1 MGCVAAGRLPA
12 GIPGLHK
19 AHATPVTTEHGEL
32 IAVRAPGVERW
43 SWALY
48 DFANTIFSMNV
59 VSLFFAVWL
68 ISDLGAS
75 NTSVALATGLTS
87 VLVALS
93 VPILGAIS
101 DARQRRKPWIVTFTL
116 LAVAA
121 TAAIGV
127 AGYAM
132 APPVG
137 DALIGGEPPGAQT
150 VSRGALLVILGAYVV
165 ANYMYQAAMPFYN
178 AMLPELAPPG
188 EWGRLSGMGAAV
200 GYVGSI
206 VGVML
211 VTPFFNGAFPVFG
224 ALPDALLNGLRSLVP
239 FTGRGGR
246 VSTFV
251 PTALLFLLF
260 SLPLF
265 IFCHDHKPRPHAPVR
280 VRKAFADV
288 VAAVRETRRYP
299 GALRFL
305 ITSFLYQDAMGTII
319 MYMAL
324 YAVEAVGFREG
335 IETTLFVVLT
345 LPAVLGAYLWG
356 KLADRMG
363 PKRTLTTV
371 LISWLVLLTALIF
384 VPSVT
389 AFWIIGAGIGLIY
402 GGIATAERPLL
413 LTLVPDVES
422 GRFFGLMVL
431 SARTAAIT
439 GPLSW
444 SIAVDYLQPSM
455 GPGFAYRAAVGTVI
469 FSFALALYVLRKVPD
484 KFRPATDSSRQATG
498 SQY

>member
-1 MGCVAAGRLPA
+1 VA
-12 GIPGLHK
+12 
-19 AHATPVTTEHGEL
+19 PVTTPRGEI

-59 VSLFFAVWL
+59 VSLFFAVWM

-101 DARQRRKPWIVTFTL
+101 DARQRRKPWIVAFTL

-137 DALIGGEPPGAQT
+137 DALIGGGPPGSQPIPR
-150 VSRGALLVILGAYVV
+150 SALLIILGAYVL

-188 EWGRLSGMGAAV
+188 ELGRLSGMGAAI

-211 VTPFFNGAFPVFG
+211 VTPFFNGALPVFG
-224 ALPDALLNGLRSLVP
+224 ELSEGLVNGLRSIVP

-265 IFCHDHKPRPHAPVR
+265 VFCHDHKPRPQAPIR
-280 VRKAFADV
+280 VRQAFADV
-288 VAAVRETRRYP
+288 VAAIRETRRYP

-345 LPAVLGAYLWG
+345 LPAVVGSYLWG
-356 KLADRMG
+356 KLVDRVG
-363 PKRTLTTV
+363 PKKALTAV
-371 LISWLVLLTALIF
+371 LLSWLLLLTALIF

-439 GPLSW
+439 GPLAW
-444 SIAVDYLQPSM
+444 SIVVDQLRPAM

-469 FSFALALYVLRKVPD
+469 LSFGLALYVLRKVPD
-484 KFRPATDSSRQATG
+484 NFRLATDNGRQAPS

>member
-1 MGCVAAGRLPA
+1 MTTHGDIVAGRAPA
-12 GIPGLHK
+12 L
-19 AHATPVTTEHGEL
+19 
-32 IAVRAPGVERW
+32 ERW
-43 SWALY
+43 SWVLY

-68 ISDLGAS
+68 IADLGAT

-93 VPILGAIS
+93 VPVLGAIS
-101 DARQRRKPWIVTFTL
+101 DARQQRKPWIVVFTL

-127 AGYAM
+127 AGYAI

-137 DALIGGEPPGAQT
+137 DELLNGLPARSQT
-150 VSRGALLVILGAYVV
+150 ISGGALLIILGAYVV

-188 EWGRLSGMGAAV
+188 EWGRLSGMGAAI

-211 VTPFFNGAFPVFG
+211 VTPFFNGALPVFG
-224 ALPDALLNGLRSLVP
+224 DLPDGLVNGLRSLVP
-239 FTGRGGR
+239 FTDRGGR

-265 IFCHDHKPRPHAPVR
+265 VFCRDHRSRPHAPVR
-280 VRKAFADV
+280 LRQAFADV
-288 VAAVRETRRYP
+288 IAAVRETRRYP

-345 LPAVLGAYLWG
+345 VPAVVGSYLWG
-356 KLADRMG
+356 RLVDRVG
-363 PKRTLTTV
+363 PKKTLSAV
-371 LISWLVLLTALIF
+371 LISWLLLLAALIF

-422 GRFFGLMVL
+422 GRFFGLLVL

-439 GPLSW
+439 GPLAW
-444 SIAVDYLQPSM
+444 SIVVDQLRPQM

-469 FSFALALYVLRKVPD
+469 LSFGLALYVLRKVPD
-484 KFRPATDSSRQATG
+484 KFKLATDQSR
-498 SQY
+498 

>member
-1 MGCVAAGRLPA
+1 
-12 GIPGLHK
+12 
-19 AHATPVTTEHGEL
+19 
-32 IAVRAPGVERW
+32 
-43 SWALY
+43 
-48 DFANTIFSMNV
+48 MNV

-68 ISDLGAS
+68 IADLGAS

-87 VLVALS
+87 LLVAVS
-93 VPILGAIS
+93 VPVLGAIS
-101 DARQRRKPWIVTFTL
+101 DARQRRKPWIVVFTL
-116 LAVAA
+116 LAVTA

-127 AGYAM
+127 AGYAI
-132 APPVG
+132 APAVG
-137 DALIGGEPPGAQT
+137 EGLVNGLPPGSQT
-150 VSRGALLVILGAYVV
+150 ISGGALLIILGAYVV

-188 EWGRLSGMGAAV
+188 EWGRLSGMGAAI

-211 VTPFFNGAFPVFG
+211 VTPFFNGALPVFG
-224 ALPDALLNGLRSLVP
+224 ELSEGLVNGLRSLVP

-251 PTALLFLLF
+251 PTAMLFLLF

-265 IFCHDHKPRPHAPVR
+265 VFCRDHKPRPHAPVR

-345 LPAVLGAYLWG
+345 LPAVAGAYLWG
-356 KLADRMG
+356 KLVDRLG
-363 PKRTLTTV
+363 PKRTLATV
-371 LISWLVLLTALIF
+371 LITWLVLLTALVF
-384 VPSVT
+384 VPGVT
-389 AFWIIGAGIGLIY
+389 AFWIIGAGVGLIY

-431 SARTAAIT
+431 SARTAAVT
-439 GPLSW
+439 GPLAW
-444 SIAVDYLQPSM
+444 SVAVDQLRPVM

-469 FSFALALYVLRKVPD
+469 LSFALALYVLRKVPD
-484 KFRPATDSSRQATG
+484 NYRLATDHRRQTP
-498 SQY
+498 SYQS